1 MRLNDRVLG
10 GLDTFPIKSSI
21 YPIDFLTGIYQSYFE
36 SVNKPRE
43 WSITDSNV
51 FFKLTLS
58 VLYFVHTL

>member
-1 MRLNDRVLG
+1 MRLNNRLLG
-10 GLDTFPIKSSI
+10 GLDTFSI
-21 YPIDFLTGIYQSYFE
+21 YPIDLLTGIYQSYFE
-36 SVNKPRE
+36 SVNKSRE